1 MPVCPINAPRILFV
15 HEHLGAFGGAEVN
28 IALTA
33 AELRTR
39 GYEVGLLYDRT
50 TGKDESA
57 WRSLFSPIYQAGS
70 SDPEQVVAGYSPDI
84 IYVHNPGKTQVL
96 ESLLKSRRPVVRM
109 VHDHS
114 MYCMRG
120 YKYNYFTRHIC
131 THAASFRCVFPCLAS
146 VVRNPSGPVPIKFS
160 SLRAKK
166 REIALNRR
174 CDSLVVYS
182 DYSRQELIRNG
193 FDPERIHIHA
203 PIRCEGDA
211 APWSRFSA
219 ENLILFAGQIIRGKG
234 VDMLL
239 KALARIK
246 VPFHAVIMGDGNH
259 RKKCEKLAQALG
271 LADRVQF
278 TGYVPPGESREFYL
292 RASVLAVSSLWPEPF
307 GMVGPEAMRYGLP
320 VVAFDAG
327 GISEWLINGENGY
340 LVPWAETGEFAT
352 RIEQLLMNKDL
363 ARELGRNG
371 RDRVNRVYNVRHQV
385 NVLEAL
391 FNSLLAVKSEPK
403 GISPAICV

>member
-1 MPVCPINAPRILFV
+1 MPACPINVPRILFV
-15 HEHLGAFGGAEVN
+15 HEHLGAIGGAEVN

-33 AELRTR
+33 AELRAR
-39 GYEVGLLYDRT
+39 GYEVALLYDRT
-50 TGKDESA
+50 TGKDEST
-57 WRSLFSPIYQAGS
+57 WRGLFSPIYRVGTEN
-70 SDPEQVVAGYSPDI
+70 PEQVVASYSPDI

-96 ESLLKSRRPVVRM
+96 ESLLMSGRPVVRM

-120 YKYNYFTRHIC
+120 YKYNYFTRNVC
-131 THAASFRCVFPCLAS
+131 TRATSFRCVFPCLAS
-146 VVRNPSGPVPIKFS
+146 VVRNPSGPFPIKFS

-166 REIALNRR
+166 REIALNRQ
-174 CDSLVVYS
+174 CDNLVVYS
-182 DYSRQELIRNG
+182 DYSRQELVRNG
-193 FDPERIHIHA
+193 FDPERIHIYT

-239 KALARIK
+239 KALAR
-246 VPFHAVIMGDGNH
+246 VRAPFHAVIMGDGNH
-259 RKKCEKLAQALG
+259 RTKCEKLAKTLG

-340 LVPWAETGEFAT
+340 LVPWADTGEFAA

-371 RDRVNRVYNVRHQV
+371 RERVNRVYNARHQV

-391 FNSLLAVKSEPK
+391 FSSLLAVKSETK